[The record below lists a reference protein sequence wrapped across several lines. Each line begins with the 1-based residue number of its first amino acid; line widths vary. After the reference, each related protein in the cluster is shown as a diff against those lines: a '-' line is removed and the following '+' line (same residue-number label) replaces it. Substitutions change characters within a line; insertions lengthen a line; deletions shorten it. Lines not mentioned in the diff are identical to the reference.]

1 MLYSLIDAYIWIQ
14 IYMNVFVLPSVTLSS
29 ALLAIVLILTS
40 CTNQFANQRRPVNTP
55 PKVFQFSYQE
65 PSRQLE
71 YPGLAQKLSK
81 GKLGD
86 RLTIKLADGQSS
98 AIRLGEKYYSAN
110 GHQCRR
116 YTIKSSRA
124 KSACKIN
131 NRWYQAQPI
140 LINE

>member
-1 MLYSLIDAYIWIQ
+1 
-14 IYMNVFVLPSVTLSS
+14 MNVFVLPSFALNS
-29 ALLAIVLILTS
+29 ALLATLIVLTS
-40 CTNQFANQRRPVNTP
+40 CTNNRVAVNTS

-65 PSRQLE
+65 PSRQLAHSA
-71 YPGLAQKLSK
+71 LIQKLSK
-81 GKLGD
+81 GKVGD
-86 RLTIKLADGQSS
+86 KVAIRSANGQSS
-98 AIRLGEKYYSAN
+98 VIRLGENYFSAN

-131 NRWYQAQPI
+131 NRWYQAQSI